1 MCADIHYALWSNIFT
16 LLSSLSVR
24 FVFSSTQNYLGLV
37 LQICKP
43 KPCCHILFTENR
55 LSNLLAEACGARDA
69 ALGFFPTFQSIS
81 EFDLGVILLEHALP
95 RKLETVIFLRSRL
108 MDFKLFENG
117 LITLPRLMG
126 SKMSSK
132 MIDGVFP
139 R

>member
-1 MCADIHYALWSNIFT
+1 MCADIRYALWSNIFT

-55 LSNLLAEACGARDA
+55 LSKVN
-69 ALGFFPTFQSIS
+69 IS

-95 RKLETVIFLRSRL
+95 KKLETVIFLRSRL

>member
-1 MCADIHYALWSNIFT
+1 
-16 LLSSLSVR
+16 
-24 FVFSSTQNYLGLV
+24 
-37 LQICKP
+37 
-43 KPCCHILFTENR
+43 
-55 LSNLLAEACGARDA
+55 
-69 ALGFFPTFQSIS
+69 
-81 EFDLGVILLEHALP
+81 
-95 RKLETVIFLRSRL
+95 